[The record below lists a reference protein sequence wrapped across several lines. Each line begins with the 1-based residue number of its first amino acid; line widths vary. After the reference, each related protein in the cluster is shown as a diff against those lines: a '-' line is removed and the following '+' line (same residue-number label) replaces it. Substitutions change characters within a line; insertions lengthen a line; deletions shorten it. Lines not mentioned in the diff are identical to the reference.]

1 MHKSPVQKKVLDKV
15 MRKTTIRI
23 SSVPSWLEKLGDP
36 KNERRT
42 EVLNFIN
49 KIKLRKNWVKMT
61 SKMRLTL
68 FRKVIT
74 RISDLNTNQTKI

>member
-1 MHKSPVQKKVLDKV
+1 MHKSPVQKKVFDKV

>member
-42 EVLNFIN
+42 EVLNFVN

-74 RISDLNTNQTKI
+74 RISDLNTKQTKI

>member
-36 KNERRT
+36 ENERRT

>member
-74 RISDLNTNQTKI
+74 RISDLNTKQTKI

>member
-1 MHKSPVQKKVLDKV
+1 MYKSPVQKKVLDKV

-23 SSVPSWLEKLGDP
+23 SSVPSWLDKLSDP

-42 EVLNFIN
+42 EALNFIN

-61 SKMRLTL
+61 RKMRLTL
-68 FRKVIT
+68 FRIVIT
-74 RISDLNTNQTKI
+74 RISDLNTNQTKN